1 MYNSFVS
8 DMTML
13 DQIRKEEQ
21 EERIM
26 RGCVSETTFDM
37 FDNIFDSVNN
47 AREFLSIYERKANA
61 TKDRIGSTAIDLIT
75 ADTLESYILTLCDSE
90 ENKEITKNEL
100 VKKLAT
106 IAAKYSAEDL
116 DDFDFFDDEESD
128 KKIHRNS
135 MINSET
141 ERYVESIFKKT
152 INKERIASWY
162 MQLLR
167 KNPVSMYSSQIYH
180 DERNKEL
187 FSPEQLKELEEIKNK
202 LAAIALKTY
211 KNVVNNE
218 FYSSKDA
225 RILSEYLIINDDNS
239 PEFAKMQETYAKIV

>member
-13 DQIRKEEQ
+13 DQMRKEEQ

-141 ERYVESIFKKT
+141 ESYVESIFKKT
-152 INKERIASWY
+152 INKERLASWY

-225 RILSEYLIINDDNS
+225 RILSEYLIINDDLIS
-239 PEFAKMQETYAKIV
+239 

>member
-1 MYNSFVS
+1 
-8 DMTML
+8 MTML

-152 INKERIASWY
+152 INKERMASWY

-202 LAAIALKTY
+202 LAAIALKLI
-211 KNVVNNE
+211 KMLLIMSFIVVKMRE
-218 FYSSKDA
+218 FYQ
-225 RILSEYLIINDDNS
+225 N
-239 PEFAKMQETYAKIV
+239 T